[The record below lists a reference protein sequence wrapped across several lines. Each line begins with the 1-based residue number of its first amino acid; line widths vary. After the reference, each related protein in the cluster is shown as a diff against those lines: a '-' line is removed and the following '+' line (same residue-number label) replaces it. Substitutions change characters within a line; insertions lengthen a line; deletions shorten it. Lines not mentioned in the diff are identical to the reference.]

1 MEAKAIINVI
11 ANVIIAISTTGFM
24 ALLRHDK
31 SPIEHMPFV
40 IKTWIRLSLG
50 LIASGSLLSAI
61 RISNPEVSEVVVN
74 IGLASMFTWALS
86 WHKKRWI
93 SNEG

>member
-1 MEAKAIINVI
+1 MEVKAIINVL

-24 ALLRHDK
+24 ALLRHEK
-31 SPIEHMPFV
+31 SPIEYMPFV

-61 RISNPEVSEVVVN
+61 KLSNPAFSEVIVN
-74 IGLASMFTWALS
+74 IGLASMFTWALF
-86 WHKKRWI
+86 WHKKRWVNNA
-93 SNEG
+93 S

>member
-40 IKTWIRLSLG
+40 IKTWIRVSLG

-61 RISNPEVSEVVVN
+61 RISNPVASEVIVN
-74 IGLASMFTWALS
+74 VGLASMFTWAFF
-86 WHKKRWI
+86 WHKKRW
-93 SNEG
+93 SSQAH